1 MEVEIEKVVK
11 AWNEVQSAA
20 EVADREEQIA
30 HNKESRTTSSRRRM
44 RENASRK
51 WKLNSGRYVMTSS
64 LPWTRTSSHR
74 PEGLQKPK
82 AISKRALKTSS
93 SLSESIMTRSQ
104 ISDRFAM

>member
-51 WKLNSGRYVMTSS
+51 WKLNSGRICDDIFALMDQEPHPIGQKGCRS
-64 LPWTRTSSHR
+64 RR
-74 PEGLQKPK
+74 PSAKG
-82 AISKRALKTSS
+82 
-93 SLSESIMTRSQ
+93 RS
-104 ISDRFAM
+104 RHHPV